1 MKHKNINCLSH
12 LSFFVIAV
20 FVLALSMQA
29 SAGIVGQWLL
39 NETSGTVAKD
49 TSGNGNDGEIIGKA
63 NWANGKFGKAL
74 ELDGTSTGL
83 KVAPGLELKN
93 FTAVLWVNSGKDWGE
108 TRTELWCGSQ
118 TYGDAV
124 LIRGDERADWKPGE
138 AMLHWTDGAAWHAIG
153 SGKLKSKTWYHLAGT
168 FDGKTLKFYKNGK
181 LAGEKDSKIGA
192 GAKDT
197 FIGCHPNPT
206 NYFQGMID
214 DVAVFDDAL
223 SREDIEKIVN
233 RGLENWLPVEA
244 SGKNATHWARI
255 KNSAKTK

>member
-1 MKHKNINCLSH
+1 MKHKNINRLSH
-12 LSFFVIAV
+12 LSFFAIAV

-39 NETSGTVAKD
+39 DETSGTVAKD

-63 NWANGKFGKAL
+63 NWVNGKFGKAL

-83 KVAPGLELKN
+83 KVAPGLALKN
-93 FTAVLWVNSGKDWGE
+93 FTAVLWVNSGKDWGK
-108 TRTELWCGSQ
+108 TRTELWCGSK

-124 LIRGDERADWKPGE
+124 LIRGDDRADWKKGE

-168 FDGKTLKFYKNGK
+168 FNGSTLKFYVDGK
-181 LAGEKDSKIGA
+181 LVGQKDSKIGA
-192 GAKDT
+192 GEKDT

-214 DVAVFDDAL
+214 EVAIFDDAL
-223 SREDIEKIVN
+223 GGVEISKIATD
-233 RGLENWLPVEA
+233 GFGGATPVFPVD
-244 SGKNATHWARI
+244 KLATKWSKIRSS
-255 KNSAKTK
+255 N

>member
-63 NWANGKFGKAL
+63 NWVNGKFGKAL

-93 FTAVLWVNSGKDWGE
+93 FTAVLWVNSGKDWGK
-108 TRTELWCGSQ
+108 TRTELWCGSK

-124 LIRGDERADWKPGE
+124 LIRGDDRADWKKGE

-168 FDGKTLKFYKNGK
+168 FNGNTLKFYVDGK
-181 LAGEKDSKIGA
+181 LVGQKDSKIGT

-214 DVAVFDDAL
+214 EVAIFDDAL
-223 SREDIEKIVN
+223 GGVEISKIATD
-233 RGLENWLPVEA
+233 GFGGATPVFPVD
-244 SGKNATHWARI
+244 KLATKWSKI
-255 KNSAKTK
+255 KSSN

>member
-12 LSFFVIAV
+12 LSFFAIAV

-39 NETSGTVAKD
+39 DETSGTVAKD

-63 NWANGKFGKAL
+63 NWVNGKFGKAL

-83 KVAPGLELKN
+83 KVAPGLALKN
-93 FTAVLWVNSGKDWGE
+93 FTAVLWVNSGKDWGK

-124 LIRGDERADWKPGE
+124 LIRGDDRADWKKGE

-153 SGKLKSKTWYHLAGT
+153 SGKLESKTWYHLAGT
-168 FDGKTLKFYKNGK
+168 FNGSTLKFYVDGK
-181 LAGEKDSKIGA
+181 LVGQKDSKIGT
-192 GAKDT
+192 GANDT

-214 DVAVFDDAL
+214 EVAIFDDAL
-223 SREDIEKIVN
+223 EDVEISKIATD
-233 RGLENWLPVEA
+233 GFGGGTPVFPA
-244 SGKNATHWARI
+244 DKLATKWSKI
-255 KNSAKTK
+255 KSSN

>member
-1 MKHKNINCLSH
+1 MKHKNINRLSH
-12 LSFFVIAV
+12 LSFFAIAV

-39 NETSGTVAKD
+39 DETSGTVAKD

-63 NWANGKFGKAL
+63 NWVNGKFGKAL

-83 KVAPGLELKN
+83 KVAPGLALKN
-93 FTAVLWVNSGKDWGE
+93 FTAVLWVNSGKDWGK
-108 TRTELWCGSQ
+108 TRTELWCGSK

-124 LIRGDERADWKPGE
+124 LIRGDDRADWKKGE

-168 FDGKTLKFYKNGK
+168 FNGSTLKFYVDGK
-181 LAGEKDSKIGA
+181 LVGQKDSKIGA
-192 GAKDT
+192 GEKDT

-214 DVAVFDDAL
+214 EVAIFDDAL
-223 SREDIEKIVN
+223 GGVEISKIATD
-233 RGLENWLPVEA
+233 GFGGATPVFPA
-244 SGKNATHWARI
+244 DKLATKWSKIRSS
-255 KNSAKTK
+255 N

>member
-1 MKHKNINCLSH
+1 MKHKNINRLSH
-12 LSFFVIAV
+12 LSFFAIAV

-39 NETSGTVAKD
+39 DETSGTVAKD

-63 NWANGKFGKAL
+63 NWVNGKFGKAL

-83 KVAPGLELKN
+83 KVAPGLALKN
-93 FTAVLWVNSGKDWGE
+93 FTAVLWVNSGKDWGK

-124 LIRGDERADWKPGE
+124 LIRGDDRADWKKGE

-168 FDGKTLKFYKNGK
+168 FNGSTLKFYVDGK
-181 LAGEKDSKIGA
+181 LVGQKDSKIGA
-192 GAKDT
+192 GEKDT

-214 DVAVFDDAL
+214 EVAIFDDAL
-223 SREDIEKIVN
+223 GGVEISKIATD
-233 RGLENWLPVEA
+233 GFGGATPVFPA
-244 SGKNATHWARI
+244 DKLATKWSKIRSS
-255 KNSAKTK
+255 N

>member
-1 MKHKNINCLSH
+1 MKHKNINRLSH
-12 LSFFVIAV
+12 LSFFAIAV

-39 NETSGTVAKD
+39 DETSGTVAKD

-63 NWANGKFGKAL
+63 NWVNGKFGKAL

-83 KVAPGLELKN
+83 KVAPGLALKN
-93 FTAVLWVNSGKDWGE
+93 FTAVLWVNSGKDWGK
-108 TRTELWCGSQ
+108 TRTELWCGSK

-124 LIRGDERADWKPGE
+124 LIRGDDRADWKKGE

-168 FDGKTLKFYKNGK
+168 FNGSTLKFYVDGK
-181 LAGEKDSKIGA
+181 LVGQKDSKIGA
-192 GAKDT
+192 GEKDT

-214 DVAVFDDAL
+214 EVAIFDDAL
-223 SREDIEKIVN
+223 GGVEISKIAAD
-233 RGLENWLPVEA
+233 GFGGATPVFPA
-244 SGKNATHWARI
+244 DKLATKWSEIRSS
-255 KNSAKTK
+255 N

>member
-63 NWANGKFGKAL
+63 NWVNGKFGKAL

-93 FTAVLWVNSGKDWGE
+93 FTAVLWVNSGKDWGK
-108 TRTELWCGSQ
+108 TRTELWCGSK

-124 LIRGDERADWKPGE
+124 LIRGDDRADWKKGE

-153 SGKLKSKTWYHLAGT
+153 SGKLESKTWYHLAGT
-168 FDGKTLKFYKNGK
+168 FNGSTLKFYVDGK
-181 LAGEKDSKIGA
+181 LVGQKDSKIGT
-192 GAKDT
+192 GANDT

-214 DVAVFDDAL
+214 EVAIFDDAL
-223 SREDIEKIVN
+223 EDVEISKIATD
-233 RGLENWLPVEA
+233 GFGGETPVFPVD
-244 SGKNATHWARI
+244 KLATKWSKI
-255 KNSAKTK
+255 KSSN

>member
-12 LSFFVIAV
+12 LSFFAIAV

-39 NETSGTVAKD
+39 DETSGTVAKD

-63 NWANGKFGKAL
+63 NWVNGKFGKAL

-93 FTAVLWVNSGKDWGE
+93 FTAVLWVNSGKDWGK
-108 TRTELWCGSQ
+108 TRTELWCGSK

-124 LIRGDERADWKPGE
+124 LIRGDDRADWKKGE

-153 SGKLKSKTWYHLAGT
+153 SGKLESKTWYHLAGT
-168 FDGKTLKFYKNGK
+168 FNGSTLKFYVDGK
-181 LAGEKDSKIGA
+181 LVGQKDSKIGT

-214 DVAVFDDAL
+214 EVAIFDDAL
-223 SREDIEKIVN
+223 EGVEISKIATD
-233 RGLENWLPVEA
+233 GFGGGTPVFPA
-244 SGKNATHWARI
+244 DKLATKWSKI
-255 KNSAKTK
+255 KSSN

>member
-63 NWANGKFGKAL
+63 NWVNGKFGKAL

-93 FTAVLWVNSGKDWGE
+93 FTAVLWVNSGKDWGK

-124 LIRGDERADWKPGE
+124 LIRGDDRADWKKGE
-138 AMLHWTDGAAWHAIG
+138 VMLHWTDGAAWHAIG

-168 FDGKTLKFYKNGK
+168 FNGNTLKFYVDGK
-181 LAGEKDSKIGA
+181 LVGQKDSKIGT

-214 DVAVFDDAL
+214 EVAIFDDAL
-223 SREDIEKIVN
+223 EDVEISKIATD
-233 RGLENWLPVEA
+233 GFGGGTPVFPA
-244 SGKNATHWARI
+244 DKLATKWSKI
-255 KNSAKTK
+255 KSSN

>member
-1 MKHKNINCLSH
+1 MKHKNINRLSH
-12 LSFFVIAV
+12 LSFFAIAV

-39 NETSGTVAKD
+39 DETSGTVAKD

-63 NWANGKFGKAL
+63 NWVNGKFGKAL

-83 KVAPGLELKN
+83 KVAPGLALKN
-93 FTAVLWVNSGKDWGE
+93 FTAVLWVNSGKDWGK
-108 TRTELWCGSQ
+108 TRTELWCGSK

-124 LIRGDERADWKPGE
+124 LIRGDDRADWKKGE

-168 FDGKTLKFYKNGK
+168 FNGSTLKFYVDGK
-181 LAGEKDSKIGA
+181 LVGQKDSKIGA
-192 GAKDT
+192 GEKDT

-214 DVAVFDDAL
+214 EVAIFDDAL
-223 SREDIEKIVN
+223 GGVEISKI
-233 RGLENWLPVEA
+233 
-244 SGKNATHWARI
+244 ATDGFGGATSVFPAD
-255 KNSAKTK
+255 KLATKWSKIRSSN

>member
-12 LSFFVIAV
+12 LGFFVIAV

-63 NWANGKFGKAL
+63 NWVNGKFGRAL

-93 FTAVLWVNSGKDWGE
+93 FTAVLWVNSGKDWGK
-108 TRTELWCGSQ
+108 TRTELWCGSK

-124 LIRGDERADWKPGE
+124 LIRGDDRADWKKGE

-153 SGKLKSKTWYHLAGT
+153 SGKLESKTWYHLAGT
-168 FDGKTLKFYKNGK
+168 FNGSTLKFYVDGK
-181 LAGEKDSKIGA
+181 LVGQKDSKIGT

-214 DVAVFDDAL
+214 EVAIFDDAL
-223 SREDIEKIVN
+223 EGVEISKIATD
-233 RGLENWLPVEA
+233 GFGGGTPVFPA
-244 SGKNATHWARI
+244 DKLATKWSKI
-255 KNSAKTK
+255 KSSN

>member
-1 MKHKNINCLSH
+1 MKNNKINLFSH
-12 LSFFVIAV
+12 LSLFAIAL

-29 SAGIVGQWLL
+29 SAEIVGQWLL

-63 NWANGKFGKAL
+63 NWVNGKFGKAL

-83 KVAPGLELKN
+83 KVAPGLALKN
-93 FTAVLWVNSGKDWGE
+93 FTAVLWVNSGKDWGK

-168 FDGKTLKFYKNGK
+168 FNGSTLKFYVDGK
-181 LAGEKDSKIGA
+181 LVGQKDSKIGT

-197 FIGCHPNPT
+197 FFGCHPNPT

-214 DVAVFDDAL
+214 DVAIFDDAL
-223 SREDIEKIVN
+223 GDVEISKIATA
-233 RGLENWLPVEA
+233 GLGGTTPVFPA
-244 SGKNATHWARI
+244 DKLATKWSKI
-255 KNSAKTK
+255 KSSN

>member
-1 MKHKNINCLSH
+1 MKHKNINRLSH
-12 LSFFVIAV
+12 LSFFAIAL

-29 SAGIVGQWLL
+29 SAEIVGQWLL

-63 NWANGKFGKAL
+63 NWVNGKFGKAL

-83 KVAPGLELKN
+83 KVAPGLALKN
-93 FTAVLWVNSGKDWGE
+93 FTAVLWVNSGKDWGK

-124 LIRGDERADWKPGE
+124 LIRGDERADWKKGE

-168 FDGKTLKFYKNGK
+168 FNGSTLKFYVDGK
-181 LAGEKDSKIGA
+181 LVGQKDSKIGT

-197 FIGCHPNPT
+197 FFGCHPNPT

-214 DVAVFDDAL
+214 EVAIFDDAL
-223 SREDIEKIVN
+223 GGVEISKIATD
-233 RGLENWLPVEA
+233 GFGGATPVFPVD
-244 SGKNATHWARI
+244 KLATKWSKIRSS
-255 KNSAKTK
+255 N

>member
-63 NWANGKFGKAL
+63 NWVNGKFGRAL

-93 FTAVLWVNSGKDWGE
+93 FTAVLWVNSGKDWGK

-124 LIRGDERADWKPGE
+124 LIRGDDRADWKKGE

-153 SGKLKSKTWYHLAGT
+153 SGKLESKTWYHLAGT
-168 FDGKTLKFYKNGK
+168 FNGSTLKFYVDGK
-181 LAGEKDSKIGA
+181 LVGQKDSKIGT

-214 DVAVFDDAL
+214 EVAIFDDAL
-223 SREDIEKIVN
+223 EGVEISKIATD
-233 RGLENWLPVEA
+233 GFGGGTPVFPA
-244 SGKNATHWARI
+244 DKLATKWSKI
-255 KNSAKTK
+255 KSSN

>member
-63 NWANGKFGKAL
+63 NWVNGKFGKAL

-93 FTAVLWVNSGKDWGE
+93 FTAVLWVNSGKDWGK

-124 LIRGDERADWKPGE
+124 LIRGDDRADWKKGE

-153 SGKLKSKTWYHLAGT
+153 SGKLESKTWYHLAGT
-168 FDGKTLKFYKNGK
+168 FNGSTLKFYVDGK
-181 LAGEKDSKIGA
+181 LVGQKDSKIGT
-192 GAKDT
+192 GTKDT

-214 DVAVFDDAL
+214 EVAIFDDAL
-223 SREDIEKIVN
+223 EGVEISKIATD
-233 RGLENWLPVEA
+233 GFGGGTPVFPA
-244 SGKNATHWARI
+244 DKLATKWSKI
-255 KNSAKTK
+255 KSSN

>member
-12 LSFFVIAV
+12 LSFFAIAV

-39 NETSGTVAKD
+39 DETSGTVAKD

-63 NWANGKFGKAL
+63 NWVNGKFGKAL

-83 KVAPGLELKN
+83 KVAPGLALKN
-93 FTAVLWVNSGKDWGE
+93 FTAVLWVNSGKDWGK
-108 TRTELWCGSQ
+108 TRTELWCGSK

-124 LIRGDERADWKPGE
+124 LIRGDDRADWKKGE

-168 FDGKTLKFYKNGK
+168 FNGSTLKFYVDGK
-181 LAGEKDSKIGA
+181 LVGQKDSKIGA
-192 GAKDT
+192 GEKDT

-214 DVAVFDDAL
+214 EVAIFDDAL
-223 SREDIEKIVN
+223 GGVEISKIATD
-233 RGLENWLPVEA
+233 GFGGATPVFPA
-244 SGKNATHWARI
+244 DKLATKWSKIRSS
-255 KNSAKTK
+255 N

>member
-1 MKHKNINCLSH
+1 MKHKNINRLSH
-12 LSFFVIAV
+12 LSFFAIAV

-39 NETSGTVAKD
+39 DETSGTVAKD

-63 NWANGKFGKAL
+63 NWVNGKFGKAL

-83 KVAPGLELKN
+83 KVAPGLALKN
-93 FTAVLWVNSGKDWGE
+93 FTAVLWVNSGKDWGK
-108 TRTELWCGSQ
+108 TRTELWCGSK

-124 LIRGDERADWKPGE
+124 LIRGDDRADWKKGE

-168 FDGKTLKFYKNGK
+168 FNGSTLKFYVDGK
-181 LAGEKDSKIGA
+181 LVGQKDSKIGA
-192 GAKDT
+192 GEKDT

-214 DVAVFDDAL
+214 EVAIFDDAL
-223 SREDIEKIVN
+223 GGVEIRKIATD
-233 RGLENWLPVEA
+233 GFGGATPVFPA
-244 SGKNATHWARI
+244 DKLATKWSKIRSS
-255 KNSAKTK
+255 N

>member
-1 MKHKNINCLSH
+1 MKHKNINRLSH
-12 LSFFVIAV
+12 LSFFAIAV

-39 NETSGTVAKD
+39 DETSGTVAKD

-63 NWANGKFGKAL
+63 NWVNGKFGKAL

-83 KVAPGLELKN
+83 KVAPGLALKN
-93 FTAVLWVNSGKDWGE
+93 FTAVLWVNSGKDWGK
-108 TRTELWCGSQ
+108 TRTELWCGSK
-118 TYGDAV
+118 TYGDSV
-124 LIRGDERADWKPGE
+124 LIRGDDRADWKKGE

-168 FDGKTLKFYKNGK
+168 FNGSTLKFYVDGK
-181 LAGEKDSKIGA
+181 LVGQKDSKIGA
-192 GAKDT
+192 GEKDT

-214 DVAVFDDAL
+214 EVAIFDDAL
-223 SREDIEKIVN
+223 GGVEISKIATD
-233 RGLENWLPVEA
+233 GFGGATPVFPA
-244 SGKNATHWARI
+244 DKLATKWSKIRSS
-255 KNSAKTK
+255 N

>member
-12 LSFFVIAV
+12 LSFFAIAV

-39 NETSGTVAKD
+39 DETSGTVAKD

-63 NWANGKFGKAL
+63 NWVNGKFGKAL

-83 KVAPGLELKN
+83 KVAPGLALKN
-93 FTAVLWVNSGKDWGE
+93 FTAVLWVNSGKDWGK

-124 LIRGDERADWKPGE
+124 LIRGDDRADWKKGE

-168 FDGKTLKFYKNGK
+168 FNGNTLKFYVDGK
-181 LAGEKDSKIGA
+181 LVGQKDTKIGA
-192 GAKDT
+192 GSKDT

-214 DVAVFDDAL
+214 EVAIFDDAL
-223 SREDIEKIVN
+223 GGVEISKIATD
-233 RGLENWLPVEA
+233 GFGGATPVFPVD
-244 SGKNATHWARI
+244 KLATKWSKIRSS
-255 KNSAKTK
+255 N

>member
-1 MKHKNINCLSH
+1 MKHKNINRLSH
-12 LSFFVIAV
+12 LSFFAIAV

-39 NETSGTVAKD
+39 DETSGTVAKD

-63 NWANGKFGKAL
+63 NWVNGKFGKAL

-83 KVAPGLELKN
+83 KVAPGLALKN
-93 FTAVLWVNSGKDWGE
+93 FTAVLWVNSGKDWGK

-118 TYGDAV
+118 TYGDSV
-124 LIRGDERADWKPGE
+124 LIRGDDRADWKKGE

-168 FDGKTLKFYKNGK
+168 FNGNTLKFYVDGK
-181 LAGEKDSKIGA
+181 LVGQKDTKIGA
-192 GAKDT
+192 GSKDT

-214 DVAVFDDAL
+214 EVAIFDDAL
-223 SREDIEKIVN
+223 GGVEISKIATD
-233 RGLENWLPVEA
+233 GFGGATPVFPVD
-244 SGKNATHWARI
+244 KLATKWSKIRSS
-255 KNSAKTK
+255 N

>member
-63 NWANGKFGKAL
+63 NWVNGKFGKAL

-93 FTAVLWVNSGKDWGE
+93 FTAVLWVNSGKDWGK

-124 LIRGDERADWKPGE
+124 LIRGDDRADWKKGE

-153 SGKLKSKTWYHLAGT
+153 SGKLESKTWYHLAGT
-168 FDGKTLKFYKNGK
+168 FNGSTLKFYVDGK
-181 LAGEKDSKIGA
+181 LVGQKDSKIGT

-214 DVAVFDDAL
+214 EVAIFDDAL
-223 SREDIEKIVN
+223 EGVEISKIATD
-233 RGLENWLPVEA
+233 GFGGGTPVFPA
-244 SGKNATHWARI
+244 DKLATKWSKI
-255 KNSAKTK
+255 KSSN